1 MLESSMMYDK
11 NSIEKSY
18 AVLKEFYHVVEN
30 DENKN
35 VIQTSSVVTEP
46 VEGTMSGASTSS
58 ATVYIRTLQH
68 KLCNLKDINN
78 SISRLANSVV
88 LDDIELYEVK
98 NLALLAAD
106 VKNILEKISL
116 DNVIEIPDLEDVVKI
131 LDPDGLRIATFYIY
145 DSYSEEL
152 AALRKK
158 LKEKEI
164 YQEEIYNRVVEVE
177 DEIRAELSNKL
188 KPHSAAMTSALNAL
202 AMIDINVAKSLQI
215 KEMGL
220 CFPTLSSDKVASYKK
235 MFHPEVKDILDKEK
249 REYQK
254 VDISFGLKP
263 LIIMGANMGGK
274 TIVLKTLAMCQYLLQ
289 FGFGIPAESADM
301 MIYDEIFCLTT
312 DDQSINKGLSSFAAE
327 MKNIDAVIKS
337 AIRSCPRTDDVY
349 IVSSSTDD
357 VYIVSSNRIFALIDE
372 PARTTNPT
380 EGTALVSSLVK
391 LLQDKEMSLV
401 IVTHYNIKTYN
412 NKCLR
417 VKGLIDGKMNYEL
430 VETHEGEVPHEAL
443 NIAES
448 LGIDSQWIEMAKE
461 EMEVVSNNVD
471 ILNIC

>member
-1 MLESSMMYDK
+1 MQLRKLLDSPCGLRFMIDNLCTHSSYSRKLMLESSMMYDK
-11 NSIEKSY
+11 NSIENTYS
-18 AVLKEFYHVVEN
+18 VMKEFYEVVKN

-35 VIQTSSVVTEP
+35 AIQS
-46 VEGTMSGASTSS
+46 
-58 ATVYIRTLQH
+58 LQF
-68 KLCNLKDINN
+68 KLCNLKDINHT
-78 SISRLANSVV
+78 ISRLATSVV
-88 LDDIELYEVK
+88 IDDIELYEVK
-98 NLALLAAD
+98 SLALLSAD

-116 DNVIEIPDLEDVVKI
+116 DKIIEIPNLDEVVKI

-152 AALRKK
+152 ASLRKK
-158 LKEKEI
+158 LKEKDV
-164 YQEEIYNRVVEVE
+164 YQEEIYNEVMRIE
-177 DEIRAELSNKL
+177 DEIRAELSSKL
-188 KPHSAAMTSALNAL
+188 KPYSEAMTLALNAL
-202 AMIDINVAKSLQI
+202 ADVDINIAKSLQM
-215 KEMGL
+215 KELGL
-220 CFPTLSSDKVASYKK
+220 CFPTISSNNISSYKGI
-235 MFHPEVKDILDKEK
+235 FHPEVKSILEKEK

-254 VDISFGLKP
+254 VDIDFGLKP
-263 LIIMGANMGGK
+263 IIIMGSNMGGK

-289 FGFGIPAESADM
+289 FGFGVPATSADM

-337 AIRSCPRTDDVY
+337 SRRDAKYC
-349 IVSSSTDD
+349 VSTL
-357 VYIVSSNRIFALIDE
+357 ALIDE

-391 LLQDKEMSLV
+391 LLQDRAMSLV

-443 NIAES
+443 NIAET

-461 EMEVVSNNVD
+461 IIRIEN
-471 ILNIC
+471 

>member
-1 MLESSMMYDK
+1 MQLRKLIDSPCGLRFMIDNLCTHSSYSRKIMLESTMMYDK
-11 NSIEKSY
+11 NAIENTYS
-18 AVLKEFYHVVEN
+18 VMKEFYEVVKN

-35 VIQTSSVVTEP
+35 IVQS
-46 VEGTMSGASTSS
+46 
-58 ATVYIRTLQH
+58 LQF
-68 KLCNLKDINN
+68 KLCNLKDINHT
-78 SISRLANSVV
+78 ISRLATSVV
-88 LDDIELYEVK
+88 IDDIELYEVK
-98 NLALLAAD
+98 SLALLSAD

-116 DNVIEIPDLEDVVKI
+116 DKIIKIPNLDDVVKI

-152 AALRKK
+152 ASLRNK
-158 LKEKEI
+158 LKEKDV
-164 YQEEIYNRVVEVE
+164 YQEEIYNEVMRIE
-177 DEIRAELSNKL
+177 DEIRAELSSKL
-188 KPHSAAMTSALNAL
+188 RPYSEAMTLALNAL
-202 AMIDINVAKSLQI
+202 ADVDINIAKSLQM
-215 KEMGL
+215 KELGL
-220 CFPTLSSDKVASYKK
+220 CFPTISLKNISSYKGI
-235 MFHPEVKDILDKEK
+235 FHPEVKSILEKEK

-254 VDISFGLKP
+254 VDIDFGLKP
-263 LIIMGANMGGK
+263 LIIMGSNMGGK

-289 FGFGIPAESADM
+289 FGFGVPATSADM

-337 AIRSCPRTDDVY
+337 SRRDAKYC
-349 IVSSSTDD
+349 VSDCIDAKCCVSTL
-357 VYIVSSNRIFALIDE
+357 ALIDE

-391 LLQDKEMSLV
+391 LLQDRAMSLV

-417 VKGLIDGKMNYEL
+417 VKGLIDGNMNYEL

-443 NIAES
+443 NIAET

-461 EMEVVSNNVD
+461 IISVRS
-471 ILNIC
+471 

>member
-1 MLESSMMYDK
+1 MQLRKLIDSPCGLRFMIDNLCTHSSYSRKIMLESSMMYDR

-18 AVLKEFYHVVEN
+18 AVMKEFYQVIEK

-35 VIQTSSVVTEP
+35 IVQS
-46 VEGTMSGASTSS
+46 
-58 ATVYIRTLQH
+58 LQF
-68 KLCNLKDINN
+68 KLCNLKDINHT
-78 SISRLANSVV
+78 ISRLATSVV
-88 LDDIELYEVK
+88 IDDIELYEVK
-98 NLALLAAD
+98 SLALLSAD

-116 DNVIEIPDLEDVVKI
+116 DKIIAIPNLDDVVKI

-152 AALRKK
+152 ASLRKK
-158 LKEKEI
+158 LKEKDV
-164 YQEEIYNRVVEVE
+164 YQEDIYNEVMRIE
-177 DEIRAELSNKL
+177 DEIRAELSSKL
-188 KPHSAAMTSALNAL
+188 RPYSEAMTLALNAL
-202 AMIDINVAKSLQI
+202 ADVDINIAKSLQM
-215 KEMGL
+215 KELGL
-220 CFPTLSSDKVASYKK
+220 CFPTISLKNISSYKGI
-235 MFHPEVKDILDKEK
+235 FHPEVKSILEKEK

-254 VDISFGLKP
+254 VDIDFGLKP
-263 LIIMGANMGGK
+263 IIIMGSNMGGK

-289 FGFGIPAESADM
+289 FGFGVPATSADM

-337 AIRSCPRTDDVY
+337 SQQNKKIL
-349 IVSSSTDD
+349 
-357 VYIVSSNRIFALIDE
+357 ALIDE

-391 LLQDKEMSLV
+391 LLQDRAMSLV

-443 NIAES
+443 NIAET

-461 EMEVVSNNVD
+461 IISVSN
-471 ILNIC
+471 

>member
-1 MLESSMMYDK
+1 MQLRKLIDSPCGLRFMIDNLCTHSSYSRKLMLESTMMYDK
-11 NSIEKSY
+11 NSIENTYS
-18 AVLKEFYHVVEN
+18 VMKEFYEVVKN

-35 VIQTSSVVTEP
+35 IVQS
-46 VEGTMSGASTSS
+46 
-58 ATVYIRTLQH
+58 LQF
-68 KLCNLKDINN
+68 KLCNLKDINHT
-78 SISRLANSVV
+78 ISRLATSVV
-88 LDDIELYEVK
+88 IDDIELYEVK
-98 NLALLAAD
+98 SLALLSAD

-116 DNVIEIPDLEDVVKI
+116 DKIIKIPNLDEVVKI

-152 AALRKK
+152 ASLRKK
-158 LKEKEI
+158 LKEKDV
-164 YQEEIYNRVVEVE
+164 YQEEIYNEVMRIE
-177 DEIRAELSNKL
+177 DEIRAELSSKL
-188 KPHSAAMTSALNAL
+188 KPYSEAMTLALNAL
-202 AMIDINVAKSLQI
+202 AEVDINIAKSLQM
-215 KEMGL
+215 KELGL
-220 CFPTLSSDKVASYKK
+220 CFPTISSNNISSYKGI
-235 MFHPEVKDILDKEK
+235 FHPEVKSILEKEK

-254 VDISFGLKP
+254 VDIDFGLKP
-263 LIIMGANMGGK
+263 LIIMGSNMGGK

-301 MIYDEIFCLTT
+301 MVYDEIFCLTT

-327 MKNIDAVIKS
+327 MKNIDAVIKAS
-337 AIRSCPRTDDVY
+337 QQDKKIL
-349 IVSSSTDD
+349 
-357 VYIVSSNRIFALIDE
+357 ALIDE

-391 LLQDKEMSLV
+391 LLQDRAMSLV

-443 NIAES
+443 NIAET

-461 EMEVVSNNVD
+461 IISVRN
-471 ILNIC
+471 

>member
-1 MLESSMMYDK
+1 MQLRKLIDSSCGLRFMIDNLCTHSSYSRKLLLESKMMYDK
-11 NSIEKSY
+11 TTIQKSY
-18 AVLKEFYHVVEN
+18 SVLKEFYKVVEN

-35 VIQTSSVVTEP
+35 IIQT
-46 VEGTMSGASTSS
+46 
-58 ATVYIRTLQH
+58 LQF

-78 SISRLANSVV
+78 TISRLASSAVI
-88 LDDIELYEVK
+88 DDIELFEVK
-98 NLALLAAD
+98 NLALLSAD
-106 VKNILEKISL
+106 VKNILEKLNL
-116 DNVIEIPDLEDVVKI
+116 DNIIEITSLEDVVKI

-152 AALRKK
+152 ASLRKE
-158 LKEKEI
+158 LKSKDF
-164 YQEEIYNRVVEVE
+164 YQEEIYNKVSEIE
-177 DEIRAELSNKL
+177 DEVRARLSEELKQYASVLCK
-188 KPHSAAMTSALNAL
+188 TLNVL
-202 AMIDINVAKSLQI
+202 ADVDLNLSKALQI

-220 CFPTLSSDKVASYKK
+220 CFPTLSSDKVASYKGI
-235 MFHPEVKDILDKEK
+235 FHPEVKHILEKEK

-254 VDISFGLKP
+254 VDVTFGLKP
-263 LIIMGANMGGK
+263 IIIMGANMGGK

-289 FGFGIPAESADM
+289 FGFGIPATSADM

-327 MKNIDAVIKS
+327 MKNIDAVIKAS
-337 AIRSCPRTDDVY
+337 QHDKKIL
-349 IVSSSTDD
+349 
-357 VYIVSSNRIFALIDE
+357 ALIDE

-391 LLQDKEMSLV
+391 LLQEKEMSLV

-417 VKGLIDGKMNYEL
+417 VKGLVDGKMNYEL
-430 VETHEGEVPHEAL
+430 IETHEGEVPHEAL

-448 LGIDSQWIEMAKE
+448 LGIDPQWIKMAKE
-461 EMEVVSNNVD
+461 FYEE
-471 ILNIC
+471 

>member
-1 MLESSMMYDK
+1 MMYDRS
-11 NSIEKSY
+11 SIEKSY
-18 AVLKEFYHVVEN
+18 DVMKEFYQVIKN

-35 VIQTSSVVTEP
+35 VVQ
-46 VEGTMSGASTSS
+46 
-58 ATVYIRTLQH
+58 TLQF

-78 SISRLANSVV
+78 TISRLATSAVI
-88 LDDIELYEVK
+88 DDIELYEVK
-98 NLALLAAD
+98 SLALLSAD

-116 DNVIEIPDLEDVVKI
+116 DKIIEIPDLEEIVKI

-145 DSYSEEL
+145 DSYSEKL
-152 AALRKK
+152 ASLRKK
-158 LKEKEI
+158 LKEKEV
-164 YQEEIYNRVVEVE
+164 YQEEVYNEVIRIE
-177 DEIRAELSNKL
+177 DEIRAVLSEKL
-188 KPHSAAMTSALNAL
+188 RPYSAIMVTALNAL
-202 AMIDINVAKSLQI
+202 ADVDINIAKSLQM

-220 CFPTLSSDKVASYKK
+220 CFPTLSSNNISSYKGI
-235 MFHPEVKDILDKEK
+235 FHPEVKSILKNEK
-249 REYQK
+249 REYQC
-254 VDISFGLKP
+254 VDIDLSMKP

-289 FGFGIPAESADM
+289 FGFGVPAESADM

-327 MKNIDAVIKS
+327 MKNIDAVIKAS
-337 AIRSCPRTDDVY
+337 KQNKKIL
-349 IVSSSTDD
+349 
-357 VYIVSSNRIFALIDE
+357 ALIDE

-391 LLQDKEMSLV
+391 LLQDREMSLV

-443 NIAES
+443 NIAET
-448 LGIDSQWIEMAKE
+448 LGVDPQWIEMAKE
-461 EMEVVSNNVD
+461 FYVD
-471 ILNIC
+471 

>member
-1 MLESSMMYDK
+1 MMYDRS
-11 NSIEKSY
+11 SIEKSY
-18 AVLKEFYHVVEN
+18 DVMKEFYQVIKN

-35 VIQTSSVVTEP
+35 VVQ
-46 VEGTMSGASTSS
+46 
-58 ATVYIRTLQH
+58 TLQF

-78 SISRLANSVV
+78 TISRLATSAVI
-88 LDDIELYEVK
+88 DDIELYEVK
-98 NLALLAAD
+98 SLALLSAD

-116 DNVIEIPDLEDVVKI
+116 DKIIEIPDLEEIVKI

-145 DSYSEEL
+145 DSYSEKL
-152 AALRKK
+152 ASLRKK
-158 LKEKEI
+158 LKEKEV
-164 YQEEIYNRVVEVE
+164 YQEEVYNEVIRIE
-177 DEIRAELSNKL
+177 DEIRAVLSEKL
-188 KPHSAAMTSALNAL
+188 RPYSAIMVTALNAL
-202 AMIDINVAKSLQI
+202 ADVDINIAKSLQM

-220 CFPTLSSDKVASYKK
+220 CFPTLSSNNISSYKGI
-235 MFHPEVKDILDKEK
+235 FHPEVKSILKNEK
-249 REYQK
+249 REYQS
-254 VDISFGLKP
+254 VDIDLSMKP

-289 FGFGIPAESADM
+289 FGFGVPAESADM

-327 MKNIDAVIKS
+327 MKNIDAVIKAS
-337 AIRSCPRTDDVY
+337 KQNKKIL
-349 IVSSSTDD
+349 
-357 VYIVSSNRIFALIDE
+357 ALIDE

-391 LLQDKEMSLV
+391 LLQDREMSLV

-443 NIAES
+443 NIAET
-448 LGIDSQWIEMAKE
+448 LGVDPQWIEMAKE
-461 EMEVVSNNVD
+461 FYVD
-471 ILNIC
+471 

>member
-1 MLESSMMYDK
+1 MQLRKLIDSPCGLRFMIDNLCTHSSYSRKIMLESTMMYDRY
-11 NSIEKSY
+11 SIENTYS
-18 AVLKEFYHVVEN
+18 VMKEFYEVIKN

-35 VIQTSSVVTEP
+35 VIQS
-46 VEGTMSGASTSS
+46 
-58 ATVYIRTLQH
+58 LQF
-68 KLCNLKDINN
+68 KLCNLKDINHT
-78 SISRLANSVV
+78 ISRLATSVV
-88 LDDIELYEVK
+88 IDDIELYEVK
-98 NLALLAAD
+98 SLALLSAD

-116 DNVIEIPDLEDVVKI
+116 DKIIEIPNLDDVVTI

-152 AALRKK
+152 ASLRKK
-158 LKEKEI
+158 LKEKDV
-164 YQEEIYNRVVEVE
+164 YQEEIYNEVMRVE
-177 DEIRAELSNKL
+177 DEIRAELSSKL
-188 KPHSAAMTSALNAL
+188 KPYSEAMASALNAL
-202 AMIDINVAKSLQI
+202 AEVDINIAKSLQM
-215 KEMGL
+215 KELGL
-220 CFPTLSSDKVASYKK
+220 CFPTISSDNISSYKGI
-235 MFHPEVKDILDKEK
+235 FHPEVKSILEKEK

-254 VDISFGLKP
+254 VDIDFGLKP
-263 LIIMGANMGGK
+263 LIIMGSNMGGK

-289 FGFGIPAESADM
+289 FGFGVPATSADM

-327 MKNIDAVIKS
+327 MKNIDAVIKAS
-337 AIRSCPRTDDVY
+337 QQNKKIL
-349 IVSSSTDD
+349 
-357 VYIVSSNRIFALIDE
+357 ALIDE

-391 LLQDKEMSLV
+391 LLQDRAMSLV

-443 NIAES
+443 NIAET

-461 EMEVVSNNVD
+461 IISARS
-471 ILNIC
+471 

>member
-1 MLESSMMYDK
+1 MQLRKLLDSPCGLRFMIDNLCTHSSYSRKLMLESSMMYDK

-18 AVLKEFYHVVEN
+18 AVMKEFYEVVKN

-35 VIQTSSVVTEP
+35 IVQS
-46 VEGTMSGASTSS
+46 
-58 ATVYIRTLQH
+58 LQF
-68 KLCNLKDINN
+68 KLCNLKDINHT
-78 SISRLANSVV
+78 ISRLATSVV
-88 LDDIELYEVK
+88 IDDIELYEVK
-98 NLALLAAD
+98 SLALLSAD
-106 VKNILEKISL
+106 VKNILEKIYL
-116 DNVIEIPDLEDVVKI
+116 DKIIAIPNLDEVVKI

-152 AALRKK
+152 ASLRKK
-158 LKEKEI
+158 LKEKDV
-164 YQEEIYNRVVEVE
+164 YQEEIYNEVMRIE
-177 DEIRAELSNKL
+177 DEIRAELSSKL
-188 KPHSAAMTSALNAL
+188 RHYSEAMTSALNAL
-202 AMIDINVAKSLQI
+202 AEVDINIAKSLQM
-215 KEMGL
+215 KELGL
-220 CFPTLSSDKVASYKK
+220 CFPTISSKNISSYKGI
-235 MFHPEVKDILDKEK
+235 FHPEVKSILEKEK

-254 VDISFGLKP
+254 VDIDFGLKP
-263 LIIMGANMGGK
+263 LIIMGSNMGGK

-289 FGFGIPAESADM
+289 FGFGVPATSADM

-337 AIRSCPRTDDVY
+337 SRRDAKCCVSDYTDAKCC
-349 IVSSSTDD
+349 VSTL
-357 VYIVSSNRIFALIDE
+357 ALIDE

-391 LLQDKEMSLV
+391 LLQDIEMSLV

-443 NIAES
+443 NIAET
-448 LGIDSQWIEMAKE
+448 LGIDSRWIEMAKE
-461 EMEVVSNNVD
+461 IISD
-471 ILNIC
+471 RS

>member
-1 MLESSMMYDK
+1 MQLRKLIDSPCGLRFMIDNLCTHSSYSRKIMLESSMMYDK

-18 AVLKEFYHVVEN
+18 AVMKEFYEVVKN

-35 VIQTSSVVTEP
+35 IVQS
-46 VEGTMSGASTSS
+46 
-58 ATVYIRTLQH
+58 LQF
-68 KLCNLKDINN
+68 KLCNLKDINHT
-78 SISRLANSVV
+78 ISRLATSVV
-88 LDDIELYEVK
+88 VDDIELYEVK
-98 NLALLAAD
+98 SLALLSAD

-116 DNVIEIPDLEDVVKI
+116 DKIIKIPSLDDVVKI

-152 AALRKK
+152 ASLRKK
-158 LKEKEI
+158 LKEKDV
-164 YQEEIYNRVVEVE
+164 YQEEIYNEVMRIE
-177 DEIRAELSNKL
+177 DEIRAELSSKL
-188 KPHSAAMTSALNAL
+188 RPYSEAMTSALNAL
-202 AMIDINVAKSLQI
+202 ADVDINIAKSLQM
-215 KEMGL
+215 KELGL
-220 CFPTLSSDKVASYKK
+220 CFPTISSDNISTYKGI
-235 MFHPEVKDILDKEK
+235 FHPEVKSILEKEK

-254 VDISFGLKP
+254 VDIDYGLNP
-263 LIIMGANMGGK
+263 LIIMGSNMGGK

-289 FGFGIPAESADM
+289 FGFGIPAETADM
-301 MIYDEIFCLTT
+301 MVYDEIFCLTT

-327 MKNIDAVIKS
+327 VKNIDAVIKAS
-337 AIRSCPRTDDVY
+337 QQNKKIL
-349 IVSSSTDD
+349 
-357 VYIVSSNRIFALIDE
+357 ALIDE

-391 LLQDKEMSLV
+391 LLQDRAMSLV

-443 NIAES
+443 NIAET

-461 EMEVVSNNVD
+461 FYEN
-471 ILNIC
+471 

>member
-1 MLESSMMYDK
+1 MQLRKLLDSPCGLRFMIDNLCTHSSYSRKIMLESSMMYDK

-18 AVLKEFYHVVEN
+18 AVMKEFYEVVKN

-35 VIQTSSVVTEP
+35 IVQS
-46 VEGTMSGASTSS
+46 
-58 ATVYIRTLQH
+58 LQF
-68 KLCNLKDINN
+68 KLCNLKDINHT
-78 SISRLANSVV
+78 ISRLATSVV
-88 LDDIELYEVK
+88 IDDIELYEVK
-98 NLALLAAD
+98 SLALLSAD

-116 DNVIEIPDLEDVVKI
+116 DKIIAIPNLDDVVKI
-131 LDPDGLRIATFYIY
+131 LDPDGLHIATFYIY

-152 AALRKK
+152 ASLRKK
-158 LKEKEI
+158 LKEKDV
-164 YQEEIYNRVVEVE
+164 YQEEIYNEVMRIE
-177 DEIRAELSNKL
+177 DEIRAELSSKL
-188 KPHSAAMTSALNAL
+188 RPYSEAMTLALNAL
-202 AMIDINVAKSLQI
+202 ADVDINIAKSLQM
-215 KEMGL
+215 KELGL
-220 CFPTLSSDKVASYKK
+220 CFPTISSNNISSYKGI
-235 MFHPEVKDILDKEK
+235 FHPEVKSILEKEK

-254 VDISFGLKP
+254 VDIDFGLKP
-263 LIIMGANMGGK
+263 LIIMGSNMGGK

-289 FGFGIPAESADM
+289 FGFGIPATSADM
-301 MIYDEIFCLTT
+301 MIYDDIFCLTT

-337 AIRSCPRTDDVY
+337 SRRDAKYC
-349 IVSSSTDD
+349 VSTL
-357 VYIVSSNRIFALIDE
+357 ALIDE
-372 PARTTNPT
+372 PARTTNPA

-391 LLQDKEMSLV
+391 LLQDRAMSLV

-443 NIAES
+443 NIAET

-461 EMEVVSNNVD
+461 IISVRN
-471 ILNIC
+471 